1 MVTKEQA
8 EEFNRSALAV
18 MKKHGVAIND
28 LYSAIVQDRVKYQLG
43 ENDVHY
49 NDAGL
54 DLLAAKVSKIIKREL
69 KK

>member
-1 MVTKEQA
+1 MVTKERA

-28 LYSAIVQDRVKYQLG
+28 LYSAIGQDRAKYQLG

-49 NDAGL
+49 NYAGR
-54 DLLAAKVSKIIKREL
+54 DLLAAQVFKIITREL